1 MWVRVCAGIAS
12 VTWYEC
18 RLGEGVIPLSGKML
32 HTQEPNLRRL
42 ALIPPAG
49 GNFEFSC
56 YVLITHSADTEY
68 STQLLFFFQQWTTK
82 NMRKA
87 TIMIHFQKA
96 IDESL
101 PEESL
106 PLFRLLHMCS
116 VLVIKSGIC
125 PKQLQPGRRYRE
137 NERQFINQ
145 RWNAASFPPLTPPF
159 QMSSSTDSK
168 AVCITQARLTHHNRG
183 TLHNPDC
190 VVEDKTCVKSSLDN
204 SRAEG
209 SRKI

>member
-1 MWVRVCAGIAS
+1 
-12 VTWYEC
+12 
-18 RLGEGVIPLSGKML
+18 ML
-32 HTQEPNLRRL
+32 HKQDPNLRRL

-49 GNFEFSC
+49 GNFEFSR
-56 YVLITHSADTEY
+56 YVLLTHSVDAEY
-68 STQLLFFFQQWTTK
+68 SIQHVFGGFFQQVTIK
-82 NMRKA
+82 NMHKT
-87 TIMIHFQKA
+87 TIIMNFQKA
-96 IDESL
+96 MDECF

-159 QMSSSTDSK
+159 QTSSSTNSK
-168 AVCITQARLTHHNRG
+168 AVCITQARLKHHKRD
-183 TLHNPDC
+183 TLHNPVC
-190 VVEDKTCVKSSLDN
+190 VVEEKTCVRSSSDN